1 MVMLL
6 YFDILSHSLTS
17 IIRVEVVL
25 CVAVLHHP
33 KTVYRCSAHY
43 ISAIIYIK
51 IIPCITVFQYSETVD
66 RRFFQSLPTIVN
78 AEIILCITATEVAE
92 AACTGSTQQPSV
104 VKYLATAFHIRA
116 VPAFISVPVFATLI
130 IIMSPVMLC
139 HDRHRE
145 QCAHHHNHK

>member
-6 YFDILSHSLTS
+6 YFDILSHPLAS

-43 ISAIIYIK
+43 ISAVIDIE
-51 IIPCITVFQYSETVD
+51 IIPCITVFQYSETVC

-116 VPAFISVPVFATLI
+116 VPAFMPVSVFATLI

-145 QCAHHHNHK
+145 QYAHHHNQK